1 MGRQLHQGVFVFC
14 PWSKVDFP
22 MVNMHFDAGQFEIGC
37 GYVVIIVPVILDIE
51 LSLCHVKGE
60 NCSNDIKESR
70 FSNFRHIKHQRD
82 KQIAFAYFVD
92 I

>member
-1 MGRQLHQGVFVFC
+1 MQLHQGVFVFC
-14 PWSKVDFP
+14 PWSKVVLP

-60 NCSNDIKESR
+60 NCSNDIKKKAVSVT
-70 FSNFRHIKHQRD
+70 
-82 KQIAFAYFVD
+82 FVT
-92 I
+92 

>member
-1 MGRQLHQGVFVFC
+1 
-14 PWSKVDFP
+14 
-22 MVNMHFDAGQFEIGC
+22 MHFDAGQFEIGC

-60 NCSNDIKESR
+60 NCSNEIKESR

-82 KQIAFAYFVD
+82 KQIALFISLIFNQID
-92 I
+92 INLPLNTRPR